1 MTIPLGLKTFSRK
14 SVSFVVEF
22 WFGVLLV
29 VSELTLLPLRL
40 REVVTV
46 DGGDTSFRSCRGF
59 GGAMTERDRIRTCR
73 HNIAVLVGSVD
84 GGSLNDVGEYATLVG
99 GACRRRFSFKWLTES
114 S

>member
-1 MTIPLGLKTFSRK
+1 MTMPLGLKTFSRK

-46 DGGDTSFRSCRGF
+46 DGGDTSFRGF